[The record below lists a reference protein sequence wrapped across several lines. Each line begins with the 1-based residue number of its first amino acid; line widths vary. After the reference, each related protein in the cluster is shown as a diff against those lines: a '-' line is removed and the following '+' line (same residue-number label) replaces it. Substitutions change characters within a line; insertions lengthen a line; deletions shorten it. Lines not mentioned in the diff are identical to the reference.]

1 MEMIGNIDDLTWVY
15 TNSQLILETGD
26 LQDT

>member
-1 MEMIGNIDDLTWVY
+1 MEMVGNIDDLTWIY

-26 LQDT
+26 SQDT